1 MKKHTEQE
9 LSELKQKFFAQYYK
23 QEVAFIPSPYFPEG
37 DDLIRTTVDRF
48 HEIKFLELKPLS
60 SISDEDLEFIVVGI
74 CGLDRDEF
82 LTGKNK
88 ESVGNFL
95 NRIIDFDST
104 DLHICDFLRSKG
116 YAIPW
121 MGFSV
126 DELIE
131 LGWVKLIEP

>member
-9 LSELKQKFFAQYYK
+9 LSELKQKFFAQYFG
-23 QEVAFIPSPYFPEG
+23 QEVLRIEQGNKLHNNTLNFT
-37 DDLIRTTVDRF
+37 DLNNW
-48 HEIKFLELKPLS
+48 LELKPLS
-60 SISDEDLEFIVVGI
+60 SVSDEDLEFIVVGI
-74 CGLDRDEF
+74 CGLDKREF
-82 LTGKNK
+82 LIGKNK

-95 NRIIDFDST
+95 NRISDFDRT
-104 DLHICDFLRSKG
+104 DLHICDLFRSKG

-131 LGWVKLIEP
+131 LGWVKLIQP

>member
-9 LSELKQKFFAQYYK
+9 LSELKQKFFAQYWG
-23 QEVAFIPSPYFPEG
+23 QEIAKESKNSPLISTTTAF
-37 DDLIRTTVDRF
+37 LIGSTKD
-48 HEIKFLELKPLS
+48 HYLELKPLS

-82 LTGKNK
+82 LTGKNT
-88 ESVGNFL
+88 ESVRNFL

-126 DELIE
+126 AELIE